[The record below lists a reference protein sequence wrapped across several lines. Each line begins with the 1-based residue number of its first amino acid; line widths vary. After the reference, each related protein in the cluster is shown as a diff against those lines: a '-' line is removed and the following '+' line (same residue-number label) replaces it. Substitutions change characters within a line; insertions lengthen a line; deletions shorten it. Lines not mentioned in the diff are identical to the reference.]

1 MDLNKYTKD
10 NKFKK
15 CIYEKEKYVRVT
27 NTFLNSRLKNIY
39 IIRITNI
46 ER

>member
-1 MDLNKYTKD
+1 MDLNKYTED

-15 CIYEKEKYVRVT
+15 YIYEKEKCLRVT
-27 NTFLNSRLKNIY
+27 DTFLNSRLKNIY

>member
-1 MDLNKYTKD
+1 MDLNKYTED

-27 NTFLNSRLKNIY
+27 NTFLNSRLKLF
-39 IIRITNI
+39 TSS
-46 ER
+46 E